1 MQSQIA
7 TIITDETA
15 KNWIEITIGANNC
28 VDKKQIND
36 NMEIIKGYDIILIQL
51 EILLSNASWINFIQ
65 WI

>member
-15 KNWIEITIGANNC
+15 KNWIEIAIGANNC

-51 EILLSNASWINFIQ
+51 EILLSNTSWINFIQ

>member
-36 NMEIIKGYDIILIQL
+36 NMEIIKGYDIILIQF
-51 EILLSNASWINFIQ
+51 EILLSNTSWINFIK

>member
-51 EILLSNASWINFIQ
+51 EILLSNTSWINFIK

>member
-7 TIITDETA
+7 KIITEETA

-36 NMEIIKGYDIILIQL
+36 NMEIIKGYDIILIQF
-51 EILLSNASWINFIQ
+51 EILLSNTSWINFIK

>member
-7 TIITDETA
+7 KIITEETA

-51 EILLSNASWINFIQ
+51 EILLSNTSWINFIQ